1 MQRVILGQ
9 CQAGKVIVY
18 CDVVRPG
25 EVVVCGLV
33 RPVKDGPADNI
44 LQNLYSPLC
53 VPKIPVYCCFHN
65 TIVGRC
71 TEKCETIKNT
81 GLKKKKKHIWRNRR
95 TTFTYNRP
103 VSRISLYVYKRY
115 NLNAAHIFNEKIIN
129 FFRNIKF
136 KKKIVEVLPVSYI
149 KRKNKKKK
157 TAQSKVTTV
166 FHTIFPDNYFNET
179 KKKVENE
186 VLKTTR
192 LYSVVWICWVV
203 RIKSSV

>member
-53 VPKIPVYCCFHN
+53 VPKISVYCCFHN

-81 GLKKKKKHIWRNRR
+81 GLKKKKKN
-95 TTFTYNRP
+95 TFGGI
-103 VSRISLYVYKRY
+103 VAQLSRITVPYHEFPYMY
-115 NLNAAHIFNEKIIN
+115 TNGII
-129 FFRNIKF
+129 
-136 KKKIVEVLPVSYI
+136 
-149 KRKNKKKK
+149 
-157 TAQSKVTTV
+157 
-166 FHTIFPDNYFNET
+166 
-179 KKKVENE
+179 
-186 VLKTTR
+186 
-192 LYSVVWICWVV
+192 
-203 RIKSSV
+203 